1 MLCTANR
8 GLRTAGR
15 STRFMEQQEQQRINE
30 AAEQYTD
37 ALVQSYRA
45 VSQRGE
51 SAQEQ
56 NAQLTQDFVNRVIE
70 NLRPQPEE
78 NRELTQQLADQQQR
92 QAEAGQTLVRES
104 SDPYMDFMRSM
115 FSFWQGGA
123 QRAGQEAEQERTA
136 QA

>member
-30 AAEQYTD
+30 AAEQFTD

-45 VSQRGE
+45 VSERGE

-56 NAQLTQDFVNRVIE
+56 NAQLTEDFLNRVVN
-70 NLRPQPEE
+70 NLRSETE
-78 NRELTQQLADQQQR
+78 ANRELAQQLASQRQR
-92 QAEAGQTLVRES
+92 QAEATQTISQES
-104 SDPYMDFMRSM
+104 VSAYMDFMDSM
-115 FSFWQGGA
+115 F
-123 QRAGQEAEQERTA
+123 
-136 QA
+136 

>member
-1 MLCTANR
+1 MD
-8 GLRTAGR
+8 
-15 STRFMEQQEQQRINE
+15 QQEQQRINE
-30 AAEQYTD
+30 AAEQFTD

-70 NLRPQPEE
+70 NLRTQTEE

-92 QAEAGQTLVRES
+92 QAEAGQTLARES
-104 SDPYMDFMRSM
+104 THVYMDFLNSA
-115 FSFWQGGA
+115 FTFYQEAA
-123 QRAGQEAEQERTA
+123 QQAGQEAGRERPEQA
-136 QA
+136 